1 MTEHVRQKNAVQEI
15 DDTELISSAIDKC
28 NLRPEYKRLLKI
40 LYVERGCLEDVCDAV
55 GRDYST
61 VSKWHKPALIRLVR
75 LLQKQGKIN
84 AKIAKEK
91 ISLQWYNGVRCRE
104 IFCMED
110 IWRTILVT
118 TQIRTIAV
126 TIRRFSRCN
135 RNHSRP
141 RHNRRCRADLSAD
154 PSQAV
159 KKHSRHLAI
168 LWRRE

>member
-75 LLQKQGKIN
+75 LLQKQGKLKKQELLRLLFLTAI
-84 AKIAKEK
+84 KRQQKTLDIAN
-91 ISLQWYNGVRCRE
+91 I
-104 IFCMED
+104 
-110 IWRTILVT
+110 
-118 TQIRTIAV
+118 
-126 TIRRFSRCN
+126 
-135 RNHSRP
+135 P
-141 RHNRRCRADLSAD
+141 RVLLS
-154 PSQAV
+154 
-159 KKHSRHLAI
+159 
-168 LWRRE
+168 E